1 MKNLKSV
8 LTKNI
13 IAAVAAAA
21 LFTPVIASAQD
32 YSNGAGEQIQGTIA
46 SIDGTWNITVNDAN
60 GYRDS
65 IALHQGTVINPTG
78 LTLEPGMSVTIDGY
92 GNGPDFEAMEID
104 TPYQYQGPAPVAEYY
119 GPGTWYPGYADGWGP
134 SFSLFFDLNTRRY
147 EQRSFYAGGEA
158 RRPIA
163 PPSGWQNR
171 PHGFIGNSGFNRPNQ
186 RSYAPSQGFSGQYQ
200 GQRTAFIPQQ
210 QRTFAPPQQQNQRTF
225 APQQPQQRNFAPPQ
239 RTFAPQQQQQQQQQP
254 QRTFAAPDPQQQRNF
269 APQQRTFAPPQQQ
282 QQPQRTF
289 VAPQPQQQ
297 RNFAPP
303 QQQQPQR
310 TFVAPQPQQQRN
322 FAPPQQQQPQRTFA
336 PPQQQQQRAAAPQ
349 QVRDYSSP
357 TSRGA
362 R

>member
-8 LTKNI
+8 LTKNV

-21 LFTPVIASAQD
+21 LFAPVIASAQD

-46 SIDGTWNITVNDAN
+46 SINGTWNITVNDAN

-65 IALHQGTVINPTG
+65 VALHQGTVINPTG

-147 EQRSFYAGGEA
+147 EQRSFYSGGEA

-171 PHGFIGNSGFNRPNQ
+171 PHGFIGNAGSNRPNQ
-186 RSYAPSQGFSGQYQ
+186 RSYAPAQGYSGQYQ
-200 GQRTAFIPQQ
+200 GQRTAFNPQ
-210 QRTFAPPQQQNQRTF
+210 
-225 APQQPQQRNFAPPQ
+225 PQQPQQRNFAP
-239 RTFAPQQQQQQQQQP
+239 
-254 QRTFAAPDPQQQRNF
+254 QQRNF
-269 APQQRTFAPPQQQ
+269 AP
-282 QQPQRTF
+282 
-289 VAPQPQQQ
+289 
-297 RNFAPP
+297 
-303 QQQQPQR
+303 
-310 TFVAPQPQQQRN
+310 QQRN

-336 PPQQQQQRAAAPQ
+336 APAPQQQRNFAPQQRTFARTFAPQQQQQPRAAAPQ
-349 QVRDYSSP
+349 QGRDYSSP
-357 TSRGA
+357 TSRGGTFTP
-362 R
+362 RGVRQ